1 MALMNAP
8 AGNRDKA
15 FAWLERAFEE
25 RSVNMPFLKVH
36 PLLET
41 LRSDPKF
48 QDLVRRV
55 GFPDHGSPK

>member
-1 MALMNAP
+1 MNAP

-41 LRSDPKF
+41 LRSDPRF
-48 QDLVRRV
+48 QNLVRRV
-55 GFPDHGSPK
+55 GFPDQ